1 MTRTEREN
9 RLTRTIETT
18 TYEVLA
24 IELSTKTVKTIVMKF
39 VKTDPKTAE
48 KSARMECDQS
58 GLAFVNMTAT
68 KTEKN
73 LYVATIDDFIKI
85 AHIESDSEQ

>member
-24 IELSTKTVKTIVMKF
+24 IELRSKTVKTLSMKF
-39 VKTDPKTAE
+39 VKTDAKTAE
-48 KSARMECDQS
+48 KLARKECENQK
-58 GLAFVNMTAT
+58 LAFVDMALT

-73 LYVATIDDFIKI
+73 LYVATIDEFLKI
-85 AHIESDSEQ
+85 AHIESESND

>member
-18 TYEVLA
+18 SYEVLA
-24 IELSTKTVKTIVMKF
+24 IELSSKTVKTIEMKF
-39 VKTDPKTAE
+39 VKTEPKTAE
-48 KSARMECDQS
+48 KLARMECEKN
-58 GLAFVNMTAT
+58 GLAFVNMTPT

-73 LYVATIDDFIKI
+73 LYVATIEDFLKI
-85 AHIESDSEQ
+85 AHIESDLEE